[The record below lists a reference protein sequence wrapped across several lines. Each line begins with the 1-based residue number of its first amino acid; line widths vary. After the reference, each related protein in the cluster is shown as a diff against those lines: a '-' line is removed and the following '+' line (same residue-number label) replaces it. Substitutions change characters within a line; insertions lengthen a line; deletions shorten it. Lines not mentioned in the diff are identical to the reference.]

1 VGLVHL
7 FNEQFMEN
15 LVIRMV
21 NILDNMSE
29 DGGLLDLG
37 YYHKNRGVQQ
47 MTEFIQNEIENEMRI
62 MKDIGE
68 DTKVLEKSLE
78 LSNGKINQFY
88 PTLMWWKSSEDI
100 KREDILSLK
109 KAMLDKAMCIVV
121 ELIKNPKTAVF

>member
-1 VGLVHL
+1 MGLVHL